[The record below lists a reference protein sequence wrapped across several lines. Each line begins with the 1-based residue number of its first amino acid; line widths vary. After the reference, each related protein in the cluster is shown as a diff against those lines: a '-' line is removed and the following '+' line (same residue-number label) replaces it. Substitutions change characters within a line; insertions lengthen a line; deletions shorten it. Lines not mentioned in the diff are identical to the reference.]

1 MIELNLEL
9 KKSILKK
16 LNENRNEEESLECWF
31 DEKLLSE
38 FGNCEIRT
46 VKELTTE
53 DEGKYQYGGTIY
65 RVCLNKEATDM
76 CIMETWSRSGSYYSD
91 YYYGYNEL
99 QPCEEYTRTI
109 VDWKVV
115 KYE

>member
-16 LNENRNEEESLECWF
+16 LNENRDQCESLGDWF

-38 FGNCEIRT
+38 FGSCEIRT

-53 DEGKYQYGGTIY
+53 DEDKYQYGGTIY
-65 RVCLNKEATDM
+65 RVCLDNSPTDM
-76 CIMETWSRSGSYYSD
+76 LLKETWWRSGSYYTD
-91 YYYGYNEL
+91 YYYEYNEL